1 MISFLFSP
9 LPSKSQYWYYMI
21 TIASTF
27 KLKDSLS
34 FNSADMVMWTD
45 NLNKTPFL
53 FVVHFFAIIIT
64 IIFHIVKEQGGTI
77 RRNLS
82 GVGTRL
88 PHTFLSSP
96 SPKSSSSP
104 SSSPPSSQYKYKE
117 QCCCLCSEYMYFCV
131 LVFLRFVH
139 SDLDI
144 ELMITVRSLRAALL
158 SLLRREKR
166 FV

>member
-1 MISFLFSP
+1 
-9 LPSKSQYWYYMI
+9 MI

-27 KLKDSLS
+27 KLTDSLS

-45 NLNKTPFL
+45 NLNQTPFL
-53 FVVHFFAIIIT
+53 FVFLPLSSPSSIITITIT

-96 SPKSSSSP
+96 SPKSPSSSSSSSSSP
-104 SSSPPSSQYKYKE
+104 SSSPPLPSSSPSSPLLKLRVHQV
-117 QCCCLCSEYMYFCV
+117 CHRHHPSLWSECRLMSA
-131 LVFLRFVH
+131 LSHAHTPDLFVCQPLQ
-139 SDLDI
+139 S
-144 ELMITVRSLRAALL
+144 S
-158 SLLRREKR
+158 S
-166 FV
+166 FQS